1 MGLHCR
7 FFWKKD
13 KKTRRQAQ
21 EFNTPLSAKLF
32 KKKTLDA
39 VNFATNTF
47 QHLLQ
52 HCDTVNSFS
61 FSVYEYEV
69 SYGKCL
75 CQNRHFE
82 WFSRERTRR
91 FFSSRD
97 ILDLHGYDVALF
109 EWLKHCKVTLRLVL
123 FLVAHTSMRACCCPN
138 MYALCLQHKF
148 MTLLVCLG
156 LWLFTAP
163 AALWVLQ
170 RF

>member
-1 MGLHCR
+1 MGLHGLHCR
-7 FFWKKD
+7 FFSKKD

-69 SYGKCL
+69 SYGNFF
-75 CQNRHFE
+75 CQNRRFE

-91 FFSSRD
+91 FFSSKD

-109 EWLKHCKVTLRLVL
+109 EWLKHQLQSDSALSFVP
-123 FLVAHTSMRACCCPN
+123 CCSHLN
-138 MYALCLQHKF
+138 ALCLQHKF
-148 MTLLVCLG
+148 MTKET
-156 LWLFTAP
+156 FTTDP
-163 AALWVLQ
+163 KK
-170 RF
+170 